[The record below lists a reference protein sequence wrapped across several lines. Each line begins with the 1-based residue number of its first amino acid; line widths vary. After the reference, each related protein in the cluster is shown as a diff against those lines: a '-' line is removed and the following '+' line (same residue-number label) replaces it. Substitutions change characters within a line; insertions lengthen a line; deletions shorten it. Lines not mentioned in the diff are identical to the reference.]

1 MFAAAS
7 TVEALPVQLP
17 TSPALPFAGKPRQQC
32 PHCALSFDKAFNLR
46 RHVERVH
53 PVQAGKA
60 RHSCTLCPASFYDQK
75 KLALHAADCQ
85 GGAPEPARP
94 AAVLPGAVAPPSA
107 SASSSSSSSPS
118 LPSSPV
124 SLAIQAVRV
133 AAADFH
139 KWLLTPP
146 APKTERR
153 DRPVC
158 TRAAADAIVA
168 KVRLLFL
175 EADSALPQ
183 LLDDGLHL
191 RLLLV
196 PDVVKAV
203 MESMERR
210 GLRPCTLKPMAQ
222 TLKRVALYL
231 CYRQSLAAGTFVDPQ
246 DVLPGWS
253 LVLHWLRK
261 AGGDAKVDERRRVL
275 SADYEQ
281 KSMTAPEKSV
291 VLERCLA
298 VLHAAEQEGR
308 TDLLWTERMDYTDHL
323 VVALLLLGL
332 APRQQTFRQLTVA
345 MVLPPGSDPR
355 TPDQYVI
362 NGNHAKTRMVYYVA
376 VHPSLTRAMTY
387 YLDSVLPNRH
397 GALFLQ
403 QGGEA
408 RQDFTAITKALTLRY
423 IQRPITAGKFRMS
436 VATDLVGRGADK
448 RVMADLM
455 GHTVATQQQ
464 YYIGRET
471 AAAARS
477 FQDMLLEGVRVPEGM
492 LPPSGKEERAQ
503 C

>member
-261 AGGDAKVDERRRVL
+261 AGGDAKVDERRRAL
-275 SADYEQ
+275 SAEYEQ

-355 TPDQYVI
+355 TPDQ
-362 NGNHAKTRMVYYVA
+362 
-376 VHPSLTRAMTY
+376 
-387 YLDSVLPNRH
+387 
-397 GALFLQ
+397 
-403 QGGEA
+403 
-408 RQDFTAITKALTLRY
+408 
-423 IQRPITAGKFRMS
+423 
-436 VATDLVGRGADK
+436 
-448 RVMADLM
+448 
-455 GHTVATQQQ
+455 
-464 YYIGRET
+464 
-471 AAAARS
+471 
-477 FQDMLLEGVRVPEGM
+477 
-492 LPPSGKEERAQ
+492 
-503 C
+503 